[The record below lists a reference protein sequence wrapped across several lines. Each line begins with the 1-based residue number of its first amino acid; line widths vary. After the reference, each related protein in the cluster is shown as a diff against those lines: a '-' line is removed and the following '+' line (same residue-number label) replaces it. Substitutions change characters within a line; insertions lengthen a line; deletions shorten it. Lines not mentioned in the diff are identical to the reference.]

1 MVLNYLGPEN
11 GRGIRVYLDGVF
23 GNGDSSKEE
32 YTNSAGN
39 GQIVVGKFRP
49 EEDRNYASVELDEL
63 PFFNTTLTQE
73 DIETLN
79 AHV

>member
-1 MVLNYLGPEN
+1 MVLNYFGAEN

-49 EEDRNYASVELDEL
+49 EEDRNYSSVELDEL
-63 PFFNTTLTQE
+63 LFFNATSTQE
-73 DIETLN
+73 DIEALN

>member
-1 MVLNYLGPEN
+1 M
-11 GRGIRVYLDGVF
+11 DGVF
-23 GNGDSSKEE
+23 GNGDPNKEV

-63 PFFNTTLTQE
+63 LFFNTTLTQD
-73 DIETLN
+73 DIEALN

>member
-1 MVLNYLGPEN
+1 M
-11 GRGIRVYLDGVF
+11 DGVF

-63 PFFNTTLTQE
+63 LFFNATLTQD
-73 DIETLN
+73 DIEILKAN
-79 AHV
+79 VWGN

>member
-23 GNGDSSKEE
+23 GNRDSSKEE

-39 GQIVVGKFRP
+39 GQVFVGKFRP
-49 EEDRNYASVELDEL
+49 EEDRNYASVEIDEL
-63 PFFNTTLTQE
+63 LFFNTTLTQD
-73 DIETLN
+73 DIEILKAN
-79 AHV
+79 V